1 MRHSVFLWSGVLSI
15 LLVGCG
21 PRQADLPTPVAGPST
36 PGFGGL
42 PTVALPADDAQPAA
56 PAEVPPT
63 AAPGETLLPTSTFP
77 PVPTSNFPDGPPTL
91 TPSSTVA
98 VANPVDIPAPG
109 EDGHSMSSVAF
120 SVGRNESGSP
130 ILWRR
135 CLRPSDYADPEA
147 LCPVVTGAKLGT
159 LRYDPYIRFGSLHTE
174 DDQLYLSSNGA
185 VTAHYLITDGNGNT
199 WISPTLDGQ
208 DVLPWCVAGNAL
220 MRLYDFSTDPFYDLF
235 SMDVLDYFLS
245 PDRTTSFEGQGCES

>member
-1 MRHSVFLWSGVLSI
+1 MRHFLLLWIGVCTM

-21 PRQADLPTPVAGPST
+21 PRQAELPTPVSAPST
-36 PGFGGL
+36 PGFGEL
-42 PTVALPADDAQPAA
+42 PTVALPATQSEAGA
-56 PAEVPPT
+56 PVEPSTTVVPG
-63 AAPGETLLPTSTFP
+63 ATLVPTSTFP
-77 PVPTSNFPDGPPTL
+77 PVPTSNFPAGPPTL
-91 TPSSTVA
+91 TPSPTVA
-98 VANPVDIPAPG
+98 ISAPVDMPAPG

-147 LCPVVTGAKLGT
+147 LCPVVTGAELGA

-174 DDQLYLSSNGA
+174 NDQLYLSSNGA
-185 VTAHYLITDGNGNT
+185 VTAHYLVTDGSGDT

-208 DVLPWCVAGNAL
+208 DVLPWCLNGATL